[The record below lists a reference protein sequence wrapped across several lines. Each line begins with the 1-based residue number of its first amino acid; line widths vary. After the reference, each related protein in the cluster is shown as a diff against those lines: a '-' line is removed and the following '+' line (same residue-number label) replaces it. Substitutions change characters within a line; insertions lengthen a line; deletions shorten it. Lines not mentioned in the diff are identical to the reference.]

1 MWEREGGGGE
11 GGRKE
16 EMEGQGM
23 EGLSGGGGKERRDSV
38 KEGSG
43 EKGCVHDNSAS

>member
-11 GGRKE
+11 GGRN
-16 EMEGQGM
+16 GGDGGGGR
-23 EGLSGGGGKERRDSV
+23 EGLSGRGKERRDSV

-43 EKGCVHDNSAS
+43 EKGCVHDNSAT